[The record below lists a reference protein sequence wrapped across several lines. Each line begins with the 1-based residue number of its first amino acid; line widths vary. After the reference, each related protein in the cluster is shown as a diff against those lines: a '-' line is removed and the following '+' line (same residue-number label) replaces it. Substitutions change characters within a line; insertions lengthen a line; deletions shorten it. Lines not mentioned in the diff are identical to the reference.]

1 MANLADLSAGQS
13 IRVAVYGKN
22 HTGIFFET
30 KVVAQSMRDREILQ
44 ASTTEDVALVSLIHT
59 ENGSN
64 IVNFESDLIRCEV
77 LVPSNGEFYSDI
89 RVRRVFLPD
98 AGDVHVVICP
108 IGESFVNR
116 RAFFRLWVGVTGT
129 VTTTGLADYAQ
140 ETVTIRDVS
149 AGGVGFFCRRGFP
162 ADVGDSL
169 VVTFADT
176 SSKKSFWFSLNCVV
190 VRVSAADR
198 GDKVLGCRLLR
209 EHEEVHDYVHKK
221 QLDRIRRLSVEQN
234 AEEEEDPYANLDLS

>member
-1 MANLADLSAGQS
+1 MANLADLSAGAS

-22 HTGIFFET
+22 HTGVFFET
-30 KVVAQSMRDREILQ
+30 TVVAQSMRDREILR
-44 ASTTEDVALVSLIHT
+44 ANTKEDVVLVSLIHT
-59 ENGSN
+59 EDGSN
-64 IVNFESDLIRCEV
+64 IVNFESDLVRCEV
-77 LVPSNGEFYSDI
+77 LVPSSGEFYNDI

-98 AGDVHVVICP
+98 AGDVHVVMCP

-116 RAFFRLWVGVTGT
+116 RAFFRLWVGVQGT
-129 VTTTGLADYAQ
+129 ASTTGLTDFAQ

-162 ADVGDSL
+162 ADVGDTL
-169 VVTFADT
+169 IVTFADT

-190 VRVSAADR
+190 VRAVGANR
-198 GDKVLGCRLLR
+198 GDKILGCRLLR

-221 QLDRIRRLSVEQN
+221 QLDRIRRLSVEPGQEM
-234 AEEEEDPYANLDLS
+234 EELDDEDE

>member
-1 MANLADLSAGQS
+1 MANLADLSAGAS

-30 KVVAQSMRDREILQ
+30 TVVAQSMRDREILR
-44 ASTTEDVALVSLIHT
+44 ANTKEDVVLVSLIHT
-59 ENGSN
+59 EDGSN
-64 IVNFESDLIRCEV
+64 IVNFESELVRCEV
-77 LVPSNGEFYSDI
+77 LVPSSGEFYNDI

-98 AGDVHVVICP
+98 AGDVHVVMCP
-108 IGESFVNR
+108 ISEHFINR
-116 RAFFRLWVGVTGT
+116 RAYFRLWVGVQGT
-129 VTTTGLADYAQ
+129 ASTTGLTDFAQ

-162 ADVGDSL
+162 ADVGDTL
-169 VVTFADT
+169 IVTFADY

-190 VRVSAADR
+190 VRAVGADR
-198 GDKVLGCRLLR
+198 GDKILGCRLLR

-221 QLDRIRRLSVEQN
+221 QLDRIRRLSLEPGQQMD
-234 AEEEEDPYANLDLS
+234 EFDEEDE

>member
-22 HTGIFFET
+22 HTGIFFEAT
-30 KVVAQSMRDREILQ
+30 VVAQSMRDREILR
-44 ASTTEDVALVSLIHT
+44 ANTKEDVVLVSLIHT
-59 ENGSN
+59 ADGSN
-64 IVNFESDLIRCEV
+64 IVNFESELIRCEV
-77 LVPSNGEFYSDI
+77 MVPSSGEFFNDI

-98 AGDVHVVICP
+98 AGDVHVIMCP
-108 IGESFVNR
+108 ISEGFVNR
-116 RAFFRLWVGVTGT
+116 RAFFRLWVGVRGT
-129 VTTTGLADYAQ
+129 VTTTGLAEFAQ

-176 SSKKSFWFSLNCVV
+176 SSKKSYWFALTCVV
-190 VRVSAADR
+190 VRAMGADR
-198 GDKVLGCRLLR
+198 GEKILGCRLLH

-221 QLDRIRRLSVEQN
+221 QLDRIRRLSSEQYM
-234 AEEEEDPYANLDLS
+234 EEENFDDIEE